1 MQKSEREELRHL
13 LLDVMNI
20 RVFGEGKECDYKQ
33 REQMLYAIGKEFG
46 LDEEAT
52 RYEMLKIRVE
62 QDGGI

>member
-1 MQKSEREELRHL
+1 
-13 LLDVMNI
+13 MNI